1 MTGCTLK
8 WMEKMIIGSVKLL
21 SKMKYALSL
30 LVGLLLYTNAQAW
43 QSTSLP
49 TLDTLF
55 EQVATVSFDIE
66 TGFEPGA
73 RHLVQGNWVFA
84 YNHPDYAYNLAN
96 GQRAYFKQDSVQAL
110 FRAGLQDSLLVLDTE
125 NYFMVRNLYTGK
137 VLMNKQ
143 RLRPPYFGPDL
154 RPRLTND
161 SLVSTITAS
170 SKTQFYAK
178 VYYAAN
184 GRMLW
189 QKPLQTI
196 PATYPLVYGNRI
208 YIFDQQRIYMHNL
221 QNGQQIRQQDLGPQI
236 AGRLHIYQNKLL
248 VWVAGTGLIAMDPD
262 NLQPVWTFGN
272 DQLAR
277 GNYELSFKGDSIYF
291 AKGAIYTI
299 NAQNGQLVN
308 KFTQEYVSGGSEA
321 GFIDPYLF
329 LCYEKGGDVYYMCA
343 YNTQTNTM
351 VAKDFTSAGFPADP
365 DAEKGFHILEHVEP
379 SLSGV
384 SANGQ
389 TVVLGTA
396 NYIFILKR
404 KQ

>member
-1 MTGCTLK
+1 MV
-8 WMEKMIIGSVKLL
+8 EINVGSVKLL
-21 SKMKYALSL
+21 SKMKYALGL
-30 LVGLLLYTNAQAW
+30 LFGLLLCTNAWAW

-55 EQVATVSFDIE
+55 EQVATVTFDIE

-161 SLVSTITAS
+161 TLVSTITAS

-196 PATYPLVYGNRI
+196 PATYPQVYGNRI

-236 AGRLHIYQNKLL
+236 AGRLHTYQNKLL

-277 GNYELSFKGDSIYF
+277 GNFELSFQGDSIYF
-291 AKGAIYTI
+291 GSGTLYTI
-299 NAQNGQLVN
+299 SAQSGQLIN
-308 KFTQEYVSGGSEA
+308 AFNQEYIYNGAKVGLIG
-321 GFIDPYLF
+321 PYLF
-329 LCYEKGGDVYYMCA
+329 FSYDQGGDIYYMCA
-343 YNTQTNTM
+343 YNTLTNTV
-351 VAKDFTSAGFPADP
+351 VAKDFTSAGFPAKP
-365 DAEKGFHILEHVEP
+365 DSDMGTHVLDNVAP
-379 SLSGV
+379 FLCGLDT
-384 SANGQ
+384 NGQ